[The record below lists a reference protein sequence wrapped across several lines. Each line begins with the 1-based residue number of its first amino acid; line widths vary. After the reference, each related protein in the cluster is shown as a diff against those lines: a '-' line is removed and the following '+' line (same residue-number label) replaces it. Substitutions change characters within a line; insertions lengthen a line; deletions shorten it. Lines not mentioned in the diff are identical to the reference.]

1 MYIPPSLR
9 RSVAEK
15 SLHRCCYCLTS
26 ELIVG
31 AEFTLDH
38 IIPQS
43 LGGPTS
49 IENLCLA
56 CWGCN
61 LHKQDRIVALDSD
74 TGLLVRLFHPNQQSW
89 QEHFVWFEN
98 GLLIIGVTPT
108 GRSTL
113 NAIQLNRPA
122 LVKSRQL
129 WISAGWHPP
138 VE

>member
-1 MYIPPSLR
+1 MYISPALR
-9 RSVAEK
+9 QAVAQK
-15 SLHRCCYCLTS
+15 SLYRCCYCLTS

-31 AEFTLDH
+31 SEFTLDH

-49 IENLCLA
+49 SENLCLA

-61 LHKQDRIVALDSD
+61 LHKQDRLVALDPD
-74 TGLLVRLFHPNQQSW
+74 TGLLARLFHPNQQHW
-89 QEHFVWFEN
+89 QEHFAWSEN
-98 GLLIIGVTPT
+98 GLLILGITPIGRATV
-108 GRSTL
+108 
-113 NAIQLNRPA
+113 NALQLNRIP

-138 VE
+138 IE